1 MHTFKPPMAAP
12 HVGFHGRFRSHRTRL
27 SLAARIALTAAG
39 IGLFAV
45 SAAQAQEDD
54 EMTFE
59 EGIIHSLMTG
69 LGATNMENRGIDYR
83 ERSPLVVPPKIDL
96 PPPETSQQVTNVP
109 NWPQDA
115 DERERQQLR
124 AAARKKQ
131 VLGNEGA
138 RPLMPDELAIGRT
151 KATRAPEPLQ
161 PGVTTSPMLSPSQL
175 GFSGKLCIHPRQI
188 EPVRAGFAPDPAE
201 IAWARKVLAS
211 GDGAAAVDGAMVDEP
226 VRLRARSIL
235 ARSAEAGA

>member
-151 KATRAPEPLQ
+151 KATRATEPLQ

-175 GFSGKLCIHPRQI
+175 GFNGDTFKTMFGGSATESKPFTGEPTRETLTQPPPGYQTPSSSYAYGTGPKESTRSYYDIMQGK
-188 EPVRAGFAPDPAE
+188 EV
-201 IAWARKVLAS
+201 KN
-211 GDGAAAVDGAMVDEP
+211 
-226 VRLRARSIL
+226 
-235 ARSAEAGA
+235 